1 MCEEGRAAAA
11 WLTEEEPG
19 PEKGGGLSRA
29 TGSVGG
35 LALGPGLLGARA
47 GRPVSFRDQKVLR
60 CS

>member
-11 WLTEEEPG
+11 WLTEEPG

-35 LALGPGLLGARA
+35 LALGPELLGARA
-47 GRPVSFRDQKVLR
+47 GRPVTVTQNKFLK
-60 CS
+60 